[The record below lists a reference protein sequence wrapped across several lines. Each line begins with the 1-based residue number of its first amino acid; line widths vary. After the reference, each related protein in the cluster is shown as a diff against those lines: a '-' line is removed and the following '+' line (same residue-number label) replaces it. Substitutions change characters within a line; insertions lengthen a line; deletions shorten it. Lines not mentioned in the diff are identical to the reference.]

1 MDRILLINANDFK
14 ELTPVGGNVD
24 KDKFLEYA
32 YFAQDSDLR
41 NYIGTDLLNALK
53 DKIDTSTLTG
63 NYLTLNS
70 QYIKPYLANAAAER
84 FIRVGSTN
92 MGNAGATTI
101 NPENANQ
108 ASSLGLSSE
117 VRDRANHYGRILIEY
132 LKDNKNLFPE
142 YKTSDT
148 ITNSNFIG
156 WQLDYDE
163 GKSC

>member
-14 ELTPVGGNVD
+14 ELTPVSGNVD

-41 NYIGTDLLNALK
+41 NYIGTELLNSLK
-53 DKIDTSTLTG
+53 NKIDTNTLTG
-63 NYLTLNS
+63 DYLTLNS

-92 MGNAGATTI
+92 MGNAGATVM
-101 NPENANQ
+101 NPDNASQ

-132 LKDNKNLFPE
+132 LKDNEGLFPE
-142 YKTSDT
+142 YTRNDTTTTST
-148 ITNSNFIG
+148 FLN

>member
-1 MDRILLINANDFK
+1 MERILLINPNDFK

-32 YFAQDSDLR
+32 YFAQDSDLK
-41 NYIGTDLLNALK
+41 NYIGSDLLDSLK
-53 DKIDTSTLTG
+53 NKIDTDTLTG
-63 NYLTLNS
+63 DYLTLNS

-101 NPENANQ
+101 TPDNATPS
-108 ASSLGLSSE
+108 SSLGLSSE
-117 VRDRANHYGRILIEY
+117 VRDRANHYGRELIAY
-132 LKDNKNLFPE
+132 LKDNKSLFPE

-148 ITNSNFIG
+148 TTSSTFIG